1 MQYYN
6 APGKQHDTPPHSFNM
21 AEGRRR
27 KFTAAEAVELIW
39 ADEDSGNE
47 NFDCGSDVESLPN
60 CDDDSG
66 SEESGLDDSIALS
79 NNQSGESNSEDSTG
93 IFQVCETQ
101 IQFRFLYLMSLYSY
115 LIFVNF
121 VIVII
126 Y

>member
-47 NFDCGSDVESLPN
+47 NFDCGSDVESLSKLIKTTWICKGCP
-60 CDDDSG
+60 G
-66 SEESGLDDSIALS
+66 QPGLCVEKDCFEIYHTKFDI
-79 NNQSGESNSEDSTG
+79 
-93 IFQVCETQ
+93 TQ
-101 IQFRFLYLMSLYSY
+101 
-115 LIFVNF
+115 
-121 VIVII
+121 
-126 Y
+126 